1 MTPVGPCPKVAY
13 RTRGEAN
20 IAARYIAQ
28 RRGRSMRA
36 YRCEYCKCFHLS
48 KQAAK

>member
-1 MTPVGPCPKVAY
+1 MQTGPCSKVAY

-20 IAARYIAQ
+20 IAARHIAQ
-28 RRGRSMRA
+28 RRGRSMRS
-36 YRCEYCKCFHLS
+36 YKCEYCGGWHLS

>member
-1 MTPVGPCPKVAY
+1 MQIGPCHLVAY

-20 IAARYIAQ
+20 IAARHIAQ

-36 YRCEYCKCFHLS
+36 YRCEYCKAYHLS